1 MTLTQLHDGLAN
13 SATIFV
19 LVLAV
24 WALALRVLSRGLG
37 ASWYGAAV
45 VGESMIIVQ
54 GAIGALMYI
63 QGLGAMLPRPFIHI
77 LYGIVAVITLPGGV
91 FVSDRHRGRT
101 PAHTDHGIDL
111 LLSLGNPAPGGNRN
125 AIRPA
130 GSVALPS
137 ARIQPAPGRS
147 LSQNVRPTGLFG
159 KYMSFCSR
167 SGRAGHEVK
176 NLLVPD
182 EEMLR
187 STEHDCLPTWRTN
200 HKQRAAKISQTSA
213 DQRPAYRAGVHTCIL
228 RFDATRGFW

>member
-77 LYGIVAVITLPGGV
+77 LYGIVAVITLPGAYSYLTGIE
-91 FVSDRHRGRT
+91 DERLRT
-101 PAHTDHGIDL
+101 LIMALICFFLWGI
-111 LLSLGNPAPGGNRN
+111 
-125 AIRPA
+125 
-130 GSVALPS
+130 
-137 ARIQPAPGRS
+137 
-147 LSQNVRPTGLFG
+147 
-159 KYMSFCSR
+159 
-167 SGRAGHEVK
+167 
-176 NLLVPD
+176 
-182 EEMLR
+182 LR
-187 STEHDCLPTWRTN
+187 
-200 HKQRAAKISQTSA
+200 RAATVTQFV
-213 DQRPAYRAGVHTCIL
+213 PPGL
-228 RFDATRGFW
+228 